1 MKRRNQTRSLQYRQR
16 STSLLLCLPAL
27 PFIAFGLY
35 TILFAIV
42 MSVNS
47 NAAILTGSGFDFVGF
62 TNYHTAV
69 HDPEI
74 ASVMGNTLLFAGCT
88 IAIELVLGLLISSAL
103 FKNFKGTSL
112 FKVCIVLPMMM
123 APIASG
129 AIWRWMYT
137 DRYGIINHLLEFIGV
152 NGPYWLGANIPAK
165 AAIISVSAWGALPFS
180 ILVLLAAISSV
191 NTDMLESARIDGANN
206 MQTYWHIIFPCLKSS
221 IFIVLL
227 IRIPDALKLYDIVFV
242 MTGGGPANATQTIS
256 YYIYQKGW
264 RAMNFGDASAY
275 SVLLLVV
282 IVALSLSLNWI
293 FNRKKYAE
301 GE

>member
-1 MKRRNQTRSLQYRQR
+1 MKNSNKVRSLQHRQR

-42 MSVNS
+42 MSINS
-47 NAAILTGSGFDFVGF
+47 NEAILTGSAFNFVGF
-62 TNYHTAV
+62 TNYHTAL

-74 ASVMGNTLLFAGCT
+74 SSVMGNTLLFAACS
-88 IAIELVLGLLISSAL
+88 IAIELTLGLLISAAL
-103 FKNFKGTSL
+103 FKNFRGTSF

-137 DRYGIINHLLEFIGV
+137 DRYGIINHLLGLVGV

-165 AAIISVSAWGALPFS
+165 AAIISVSAWGALPFA
-180 ILVLLAAISSV
+180 ILILLAAISSV
-191 NTDMLESARIDGANN
+191 NMDMLESARIDGANN
-206 MQTYWHIIFPCLKSS
+206 MQTYWHIIFPCLRSS
-221 IFIVLL
+221 IFIILL

-275 SVLLLVV
+275 SVLLLIV
-282 IVALSLSLNWI
+282 IVALSLLLNRF

>member
-1 MKRRNQTRSLQYRQR
+1 MKNSNKVRSLQHRLR

-42 MSVNS
+42 MSINS
-47 NAAILTGSGFDFVGF
+47 NEAILTGSAFNFVGF
-62 TNYHTAV
+62 TNYHTAL

-74 ASVMGNTLLFAGCT
+74 GSVMGNTLLFAACS
-88 IAIELVLGLLISSAL
+88 IAIELTLGLLISAAL
-103 FKNFKGTSL
+103 FKNFKGTSF

-137 DRYGIINHLLEFIGV
+137 DRYGIINHLLGMIGV

-180 ILVLLAAISSV
+180 ILILLAAISSV
-191 NTDMLESARIDGANN
+191 NMDMLESARIDGANN

-221 IFIVLL
+221 IFIILL

-275 SVLLLVV
+275 SVLLLIV
-282 IVALSLSLNWI
+282 IVALSLLLNRF